1 MRSNSGY
8 IYIGEVVESLE
19 FDDELVFPTL
29 KIENKRVKGRDIEL
43 KAWSI
48 TILKNGTYIYIFA
61 ILKPNSR
68 VRLKNHLFGLYVPF
82 I

>member
-1 MRSNSGY
+1 M
-8 IYIGEVVESLE
+8 E
-19 FDDELVFPTL
+19 FDDELVSPTL
-29 KIENKRVKGRDIEL
+29 KIENKREKGKDIEP

-48 TILKNGTYIYIFA
+48 AILKNGTYIYIFS